1 MVSYK
6 IKVVECTSFDYTIF
20 SRTVVATADEHNPNL
35 LWYTSVYGLDC
46 VAYLDKHPEAEIILK
61 GGETNA

>member
-6 IKVVECTSFDYTIF
+6 IKVVECDPFDYTIF
-20 SRTVVATADEHNPNL
+20 SRTVIATVDKNDPNL

-46 VAYLDKHPEAEIILK
+46 IAYLDEHPEAEILV
-61 GGETNA
+61 